1 MQNTGTHISREH
13 GHTLGAINLIQT
25 KPAPNHKPYFRD
37 YNATTF
43 KGSKVAITTSN
54 QEPIIVYVRE
64 GTKPENET
72 AGGRSLRGK
81 LGEGKKEGER

>member
-13 GHTLGAINLIQT
+13 DHTLGAINLIQT

-37 YNATTF
+37 YNVTKTF

-72 AGGRSLRGK
+72 AGWEEFA
-81 LGEGKKEGER
+81 GEVG